1 MALKIEVKMEGAH
14 AGFFTQLMALTK
26 REAQNVW
33 RDKAG
38 LIASVMV
45 PLVLNVPWVP
55 TVVKSRA
62 VACPKM

>member
-1 MALKIEVKMEGAH
+1 MGPRGFQWRMALKIEVKMEGAH

-45 PLVLNVPWVP
+45 PLVLTVPW
-55 TVVKSRA
+55 RR
-62 VACPKM
+62 